1 MENRSDIRASVTGL
15 RDTLAKSTALLDQL
29 NQTLDQNS
37 DNIDELLD
45 NIRMTTEN
53 LRALTETLKH
63 SPASLIRG
71 MKVADRKPG
80 EVRK

>member
-1 MENRSDIRASVTGL
+1 
-15 RDTLAKSTALLDQL
+15 
-29 NQTLDQNS
+29 
-37 DNIDELLD
+37 
-45 NIRMTTEN
+45 MTTEN

-71 MKVADRKPG
+71 INVVDRKPG

>member
-1 MENRSDIRASVTGL
+1 MTGL
-15 RDTLAKSTALLDQL
+15 PDTVAKSTVLLNEL

-37 DNIDELLD
+37 ANIDGILA

-53 LRALTETLKH
+53 LRALTETVMR

-71 MKVADRKPG
+71 IKVADRKPG
-80 EVRK
+80 DIQK